1 MTFYKS
7 ATKLAM
13 TVSAAALV
21 ASSATASSHREAPG
35 ITEQPKVDASDFYMF
50 RSYETGR
57 PDYVTFIANYQPLQ
71 APYGGPNYFTMD
83 PDAIY
88 EIHID
93 NDGDAVEDITFQ
105 FNFDNELANDGAG
118 IALEIGDA
126 TVAIP
131 LRTAGQIT
139 GAAAD
144 PLNEIESYTLTHITG
159 DRRSG
164 KRAAVTGSNGET
176 FAKPLDYIG
185 EKTLPDYET
194 YANSFIHTMTIPGC
208 DMPGKVFVGQ
218 REEAFAVNLGE
229 VFDLVNLVPL
239 EGSIPNDRSNDD
251 LVDRFNVTSLAV
263 EVPITCLTGDGN
275 GVIGAWTTAS
285 LPQAEVEDPSPTY
298 AETSKYGGAF
308 VQQSRL
314 SAPLVN
320 ELVIGLPDKDLF
332 NAAQPTQDSA
342 LATYVTNPTLPAL
355 IDILFRE
362 ALGADDNI
370 APSNFPRNDLVTA
383 FLTGFPGLNQ
393 QATVTASEMMRLNTA
408 IAPTV
413 QAEQSPFG
421 VVGEDLAG
429 FPNGRRPGDDTVDI
443 ALRVV
448 MGALCHPV
456 PLGAELGVDGAE
468 EDTESDFINLGLCEE
483 SDAPVGDQ
491 PFIDG
496 APISSAEMQAVFP
509 YLNTPLPGAT
519 NE

>member
-176 FAKPLDYIG
+176 FAKP
-185 EKTLPDYET
+185 
-194 YANSFIHTMTIPGC
+194 
-208 DMPGKVFVGQ
+208 GQ
-218 REEAFAVNLGE
+218 
-229 VFDLVNLVPL
+229 
-239 EGSIPNDRSNDD
+239 
-251 LVDRFNVTSLAV
+251 
-263 EVPITCLTGDGN
+263 
-275 GVIGAWTTAS
+275 GA
-285 LPQAEVEDPSPTY
+285 
-298 AETSKYGGAF
+298 
-308 VQQSRL
+308 
-314 SAPLVN
+314 
-320 ELVIGLPDKDLF
+320 
-332 NAAQPTQDSA
+332 
-342 LATYVTNPTLPAL
+342 
-355 IDILFRE
+355 
-362 ALGADDNI
+362 
-370 APSNFPRNDLVTA
+370 
-383 FLTGFPGLNQ
+383 
-393 QATVTASEMMRLNTA
+393 
-408 IAPTV
+408 
-413 QAEQSPFG
+413 
-421 VVGEDLAG
+421 
-429 FPNGRRPGDDTVDI
+429 
-443 ALRVV
+443 
-448 MGALCHPV
+448 
-456 PLGAELGVDGAE
+456 
-468 EDTESDFINLGLCEE
+468 
-483 SDAPVGDQ
+483 
-491 PFIDG
+491 
-496 APISSAEMQAVFP
+496 SSH
-509 YLNTPLPGAT
+509 L
-519 NE
+519 